1 MNILN
6 MFWHQEKKNK
16 RLTGSAWKNPW
27 DRICSKYDST
37 AYRPSLRKIRL
48 IIRGISSAKKMSHIK
63 MISDGIRQRLY
74 WPLPINSQ
82 FIQSLYLVYF
92 DSRDIFHSQ
101 NLIVIPEGFKKDNN
115 NNTHKISTSSKVI
128 SAEILNLWCGVFP
141 YYCWDF
147 HIIHVLEVTCK

>member
-1 MNILN
+1 MAP
-6 MFWHQEKKNK
+6 KKKHSQDQHGKTHETEFVPSTIQQHTVLAWGKSDWLLEASRVQK
-16 RLTGSAWKNPW
+16 RCH
-27 DRICSKYDST
+27 ISKWFQ
-37 AYRPSLRKIRL
+37 
-48 IIRGISSAKKMSHIK
+48 M
-63 MISDGIRQRLY
+63 GIRQWLY

-82 FIQSLYLVYF
+82 LIQSFYLVYF

-101 NLIVIPEGFKKDNN
+101 NLIVIPQGFKKDNN
-115 NNTHKISTSSKVI
+115 DNTHKISTSSKVI